1 MELTKEQISQI
12 EDLTDN
18 NDHTS
23 ARLLLISCLD
33 QKDDLFFGQLNEQ
46 LQDGYNFIE
55 SQQNKLQYLPDHLS
69 TMRRNLDS
77 LLKTLLFKL
86 VSNADQVWQAL

>member
-1 MELTKEQISQI
+1 MKLTISQI
-12 EDLTDN
+12 KTIADLTDRN
-18 NDHTS
+18 FHTN
-23 ARLLLISCLD
+23 ARLVLIGCLD
-33 QKDDLFFGQLNEQ
+33 QKGDLSFAQQEQ
-46 LQDGYNFIE
+46 LRDGYTFIE
-55 SQQNKLQYLPDHLS
+55 SQHNKLQYLPDHLS

>member
-1 MELTKEQISQI
+1 MKLTKEQIEI
-12 EDLTDN
+12 IADLTDRN
-18 NDHTS
+18 FHTN
-23 ARLLLISCLD
+23 ARLKLISCLN
-33 QKDDLFFGQLNEQ
+33 QKNDLSWAKKEL

-55 SQQNKLQYLPDHLS
+55 SQHIKLQCLPEHLS

-77 LLKTLLFKL
+77 LLKEALFKF

>member
-1 MELTKEQISQI
+1 MKLTKEQISQI
-12 EDLTDN
+12 EDLTDRN
-18 NDHTS
+18 FHTN

-33 QKDDLFFGQLNEQ
+33 QKDDLSYAQREQ

-55 SQQNKLQYLPDHLS
+55 SQHNKLQYLPDHLS